1 MSNVGYCTID
11 FAEHGFSDV
20 CRGGGVQHAPNWT
33 CVARCAGKTNWCSY
47 VIAGLSGWS
56 SGVCLVVAM
65 GSIGSTEWPWSGVAR
80 YVYLVMNTNI
90 RLSCDI

>member
-1 MSNVGYCTID
+1 MANVGYCTID

-20 CRGGGVQHAPNWT
+20 CGGGGVQYAPNWT
-33 CVARCAGKTNWCSY
+33 CVARRAGKTNWCSY
-47 VIAGLSGWS
+47 GS
-56 SGVCLVVAM
+56 SEVCLVVAM
-65 GSIGSTEWPWSGVAR
+65 GSIGSTEWPWLGVAR